1 MSAQSSP
8 TLLLVHGGGHGNP
21 AYLTEFQAKLKKAGI
36 SSITYRAPSE
46 VGLPSLPVAGRAM
59 YDDAVFWRE
68 KITTLA
74 DAGEDIVILGH
85 SIGSVVATE
94 AAQGLTKT
102 ERQKKG
108 LQGGVVHLIFLAAYL
123 SAEGSLPFMRNIP
136 SRQGQHLIMYV
147 CTYLITL
154 ILDFPQG
161 ETKQSIY
168 YY

>member
-1 MSAQSSP
+1 MSTQSLP

-21 AYLTEFQAKLKKAGI
+21 AYLTEFQGQLKKAGI
-36 SSITYRAPSE
+36 PSVTYRAPSE

-74 DAGEDIVILGH
+74 DAGEDIVLLGH

-102 ERQKKG
+102 ERQKQG

-123 SAEGSLPFMRNIP
+123 SAEGDSVFTFYEKYPIPTRAAFDNVCMHLFDNI
-136 SRQGQHLIMYV
+136 HLGFS
-147 CTYLITL
+147 TR
-154 ILDFPQG
+154 
-161 ETKQSIY
+161 
-168 YY
+168 